1 LAFTDQKGEALMV
14 VKSQVRN
21 NSKVRVVL
29 VDDNPPFL
37 NAVSEYL
44 ARASQEIELVGVA
57 LDIEE
62 VLELAS
68 SLHPHLILLCLDK
81 PDQRDLGIVSELKT
95 ILPGGAIIILSLL
108 DSKGYRRSVL
118 EAGAD
123 DFIPK
128 HNLIKDLLPSVRRLF
143 GNGQWN

>member
-1 LAFTDQKGEALMV
+1 MV
-14 VKSQVRN
+14 VNAQCKEN
-21 NSKVRVVL
+21 TKVRIVL

-44 ARASQEIELVGVA
+44 ARASEEIELVGLA
-57 LDIEE
+57 MEIGE

-68 SLHPHLILLCLDK
+68 NLCPHIVLLCLDK
-81 PDQRDLGIVSELKT
+81 PDKRGLGIVSELKD
-95 ILPGGAIIILSLL
+95 ILPDGAIIILSLL
-108 DSKGYRRSVL
+108 DSNSYRRMVL

-128 HNLIKDLLPSVRRLF
+128 HNVIKDLLPSVRRLF
-143 GNGQWN
+143 WNGQIH